1 MGSILGQG
9 AESPHTSLSKSQKI
23 KQKQHCNKSNKDFKN
38 GPHEKLNKKFNSW
51 MLKSFVKFSRPSIII
66 ADFISHDS
74 QRVNFSLGQMV
85 SGVEES
91 HLKVLV
97 DQSTVEKLPR

>member
-1 MGSILGQG
+1 
-9 AESPHTSLSKSQKI
+9 
-23 KQKQHCNKSNKDFKN
+23 
-38 GPHEKLNKKFNSW
+38 

-66 ADFISHDS
+66 ADFVSHDS

-85 SGVEES
+85 PGVEES

>member
-1 MGSILGQG
+1 MQ
-9 AESPHTSLSKSQKI
+9 QI
-23 KQKQHCNKSNKDFKN
+23 KKDFKN
-38 GPHEKLNKKFNSW
+38 GPHEKLKKKFNPW
-51 MLKSFVKFSRPSIII
+51 MWKSFVKFSRTSIII

-85 SGVEES
+85 PGVEES

-97 DQSTVEKLPR
+97 DQATEEKLYLIETLVHGCPSSKAIPINLLTLLKKSFF